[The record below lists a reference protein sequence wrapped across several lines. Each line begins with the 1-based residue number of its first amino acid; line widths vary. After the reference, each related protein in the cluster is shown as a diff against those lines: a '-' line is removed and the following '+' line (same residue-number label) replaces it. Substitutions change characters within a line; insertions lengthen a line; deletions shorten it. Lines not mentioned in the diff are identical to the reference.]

1 MSAFGILRREIKAY
15 FLNES
20 IYKQQLV
27 GWIVADT
34 VKITALIFV
43 WMNVAQTRVDIDT
56 SYVASYYVL
65 VMLIQKITSDFTIEN
80 GVREMINGKFSN
92 LIIKPF
98 NYLIEYVGRDLGNN
112 ILRFMLFI
120 PIFIIGVF
128 ILSANNL
135 WIYEFNFLRL
145 IFFVFSLIIAFIIN
159 FLLGNIF
166 SLPALRIKE
175 MDGIRIFYYNTASM
189 LSGEFIPIVF
199 LPSFG
204 QYILKI
210 LPFRYTLSF
219 PAEILL
225 GEVDMIGGLHGFV
238 ISIVWVGILYLV
250 YKVTFSHFIRY
261 YEAEGI

>member
-1 MSAFGILRREIKAY
+1 MNSFGILKREIKAY

-27 GWIVADT
+27 GWIIADT
-34 VKITALIFV
+34 IKITALIFV
-43 WMNVAQTRVDIDT
+43 CMNVAQTRVDVDT
-56 SYVASYYVL
+56 SYVASYYLL
-65 VMLIQKITSDFTIEN
+65 VMLIGKIASDFTMEN
-80 GVREMINGKFSN
+80 GIREMINGKFSN
-92 LIIKPF
+92 FLIKPF
-98 NYLIEYVGRDLGNN
+98 NYLLEYAGRNLGNN
-112 ILRFMLFI
+112 IVRFMLFI

-135 WIYEFNFLRL
+135 WVCKFNFLR
-145 IFFVFSLIIAFIIN
+145 FVFFAFSLVIAFIMN

-166 SLPALRIKE
+166 SLPALKIKE

-204 QYILKI
+204 QYLLKI

-219 PAEILL
+219 PVEILL
-225 GEVDMIGGLHGFV
+225 DEIDGFGILCGFL
-238 ISIVWVGILYLV
+238 ISIFWIVILFFV
-250 YKVTFSHFIRY
+250 YKVILKHFIKY

>member
-1 MSAFGILRREIKAY
+1 VNSFGILKREIKAY

-27 GWIVADT
+27 GWIIADT
-34 VKITALIFV
+34 IKITALIFV
-43 WMNVAQTRVDIDT
+43 WMNVAQTRGNVNT
-56 SYVASYYVL
+56 GYVASYYIII
-65 VMLIQKITSDFTIEN
+65 MLIGKITSDFTMEN

-92 LIIKPF
+92 FLIKPF
-98 NYLIEYVGRDLGNN
+98 NYLIEYAGRNIGNN
-112 ILRFMLFI
+112 IVRFCLFI
-120 PIFIIGVF
+120 PIFLLGVI

-135 WIYEFNFLRL
+135 WICGFDFLRFIL
-145 IFFVFSLIIAFIIN
+145 FVISLVISFTIN

-166 SLPALRIKE
+166 SLPALKIKE

-199 LPSFG
+199 LPSLGKNF
-204 QYILKI
+204 LKI

-225 GEVDMIGGLHGFV
+225 GEVDRL
-238 ISIVWVGILYLV
+238 GILYGLLISITWIVILIFVYRATLV
-250 YKVTFSHFIRY
+250 HFIKY